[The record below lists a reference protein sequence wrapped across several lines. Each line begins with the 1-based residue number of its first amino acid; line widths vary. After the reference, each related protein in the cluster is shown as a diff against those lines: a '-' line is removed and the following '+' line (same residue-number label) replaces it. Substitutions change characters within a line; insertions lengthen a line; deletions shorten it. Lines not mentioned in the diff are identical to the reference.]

1 MSKENNYKP
10 SEVVRNVQSVQPMD
24 EKHGK
29 RAKALAYA
37 GAIWTL
43 ICTLYSVV
51 SVCSFVAKGW
61 VDTTFSRVLIVMLA
75 VYIVIFIVLVVLIFK
90 NPEKR
95 KGDMKTYKKT
105 LGIFKAFVNVVY
117 LAISAVSMAGI
128 ASGDTTLLQWVMF
141 GATFFVALVQLALKI
156 ATFVFKRIRKAV
168 GKKFKVEI
176 QRFSDGKKKSK
187 NAVDGVE
194 EHLYK

>member
-1 MSKENNYKP
+1 MGKDYNYSPSGAAETVKSEQVTKEHSKRTK
-10 SEVVRNVQSVQPMD
+10 V
-24 EKHGK
+24 
-29 RAKALAYA
+29 LAYVS
-37 GAIWTL
+37 AIWTL
-43 ICTLYSVV
+43 VCTLYSIV

-75 VYIVIFIVLVVLIFK
+75 VYIVIFIVLVVLTFK

-95 KGDMKTYKKT
+95 KGDVKTYKKT

-128 ASGDTTLLQWVMF
+128 ASGDTSLLQWVMF
-141 GATFFVALVQLALKI
+141 GATFLIALVQLSLKI
-156 ATFVFKRIRKAV
+156 ASFVLKRVKKAV
-168 GKKFKVEI
+168 GKKFKVEVA
-176 QRFSDGKKKSK
+176 RYKDGKKQSK
-187 NAVDGVE
+187 TVADSVD

>member
-1 MSKENNYKP
+1 MGKEYNYKP
-10 SEVVRNVQSVQPMD
+10 SDVARDVTSEQAVKEPSKR
-24 EKHGK
+24 EK
-29 RAKALAYA
+29 AVALAS
-37 GAIWTL
+37 AIWTL
-43 ICTLYSVV
+43 ICTLYSIV

-75 VYIVIFIVLVVLIFK
+75 VYIVIFIVLAVLTLK
-90 NPEKR
+90 NPQKR

-128 ASGDTTLLQWVMF
+128 ASGETSLGQWIVF
-141 GATFFVALVQLALKI
+141 GVTFAIALVQLGLKI
-156 ATFVFKRIRKAV
+156 ASFAFKRIKKAV
-168 GKKFKVEI
+168 GKKFKVEVSRY
-176 QRFSDGKKKSK
+176 QDGKKKSK
-187 NAVDGVE
+187 TIADGVD